1 MRVYDYLESVKEDVE
16 EMLRTEYAV
25 SEYSDREELEEV
37 LNDELFVNDSVTGNA
52 SGSYTMNRYKAMECV
67 IDNLEILE
75 EALNEFGVSRGA
87 VGERFLN
94 QDWEYFDVTIRCY
107 MLSTAISEVLDE
119 IYEEEE

>member
-1 MRVYDYLESVKEDVE
+1 MKAYNYYESVKEDVE
-16 EMLRTEYAV
+16 MYIRENIVL
-25 SEYSDREELEEV
+25 SEYEDREELEEK
-37 LNDELFVNDSVTGNA
+37 LNELLWEEDSVTGNA
-52 SGSYTMNRYKAMECV
+52 SGSYTMNRNLAMECV
-67 IDNLEILE
+67 IGNLDILE
-75 EALNEFGVSRGA
+75 EALNEYEVSREA